1 MALVGPPNSGKST
14 LFNRLTG
21 LRQKVAN
28 YPGVTVE
35 QRVGRLN
42 GIGRD
47 DLTLIDL
54 PGIYGLDSYSEDAR
68 VAVDVLHG
76 EMPGTPAPDAIL
88 LVLDSLQLR
97 RQLML
102 AAPVLALGL
111 PTLVLLNMSDL
122 MEARGGRVDTLALA
136 QELGV
141 PVAKISATRGAGL
154 DSITH
159 FLNRKAEAE
168 QPVPAEGKIE
178 LPVMGNPRSYRQWA
192 TGISTRTKY
201 KAPLSNAWTKRID
214 GVLLHKIWGPLIFL
228 AVVFAVFQVV
238 FSIGQPLSD
247 GFGNLLN
254 AGGDRIGALL
264 GHNWVES
271 LLIDGVWRGVASVLV
286 FLPQIL
292 LLFLF
297 IGVLED
303 SGYLARAA
311 LIADRVMRSIG
322 LNGKAF
328 IPLLS
333 AYACAVPAIM
343 ATRTI
348 ENKRDR
354 FATILVA
361 PFMTCSAR
369 LPIYMLMIAAFIP
382 NTPLLGDLFGLRAAV
397 MLSLYVLGFVAALG
411 TARLLKSSILKASSA
426 PFILELPQYRLPTV
440 RSLSLRLVD
449 RGKVFLRQAGTVI
462 LAVTLVLWVLSHVP
476 FHTDLTTS
484 VIGRLGHL
492 IEPAIQPLGFNWKIG
507 IGLLTSVVARE
518 VIVGTLGT
526 LYGADPATQSL
537 GLQAALRHDLTLGG
551 AMAAAWLAGLHYW
564 RFGVPITVAAG
575 AATLSAAVIAVVF
588 ALMPD
593 LNGHLASAVVIACG
607 LAVFAAAMRFD
618 MADPARV
625 TRKTDIAFW
634 LHLLSAPLI
643 VQPLIFGFL
652 GGLQDLDT
660 RRALGIIAIFLGL
673 GLVAV
678 IIDRRAIL
686 VSGLAYAGFAFG
698 ALIHRPGS
706 NMKRPPRLFWRW
718 AFSCSP

>member
-1 MALVGPPNSGKST
+1 MSDCCSTATIDVPIEPRVAGKIRTVALVGPPNSGKST

-42 GIGRD
+42 GIGRG

-68 VAVDVLHG
+68 VAVEVLHG

-111 PTLVLLNMSDL
+111 PTLLLLNMSDL

-154 DSITH
+154 DAITH
-159 FLNRKAEAE
+159 FLNRKAEPE
-168 QPVPAEGKIE
+168 QPAVAAGSKIE

-201 KAPLSNAWTKRID
+201 KAPISNEWTKRID
-214 GVLLHKIWGPLIFL
+214 GVLLHKVWGPLIFL

-247 GFGNLLN
+247 GFGEVLN
-254 AGGDRIGALL
+254 GAGGRIGALI

-382 NTPLLGDLFGLRAAV
+382 NKPILGDLFGLRAAV
-397 MLSLYVLGFVAALG
+397 MLSLYLLGFVAALA

-426 PFILELPQYRLPTV
+426 PFILELPQYRFPTV

-462 LAVTLVLWVLSHVP
+462 LMVTLVLWVLSHVP
-476 FHTDLTTS
+476 FHADLAQS
-484 VIGRLGHL
+484 VIGRVGQF
-492 IEPAIQPLGFNWKIG
+492 IEPVIKPLGFNWKIG
-507 IGLLTSVVARE
+507 IGLLTSVMARE

-551 AMAAAWLAGLHYW
+551 AMALVVFFAFAMQCTSTIAIVRRETNSWRWPALQFAYMSVLAY
-564 RFGVPITVAAG
+564 VAAL
-575 AATLSAAVIAVVF
+575 ATNQVIVHFV
-588 ALMPD
+588 
-593 LNGHLASAVVIACG
+593 
-607 LAVFAAAMRFD
+607 R
-618 MADPARV
+618 
-625 TRKTDIAFW
+625 
-634 LHLLSAPLI
+634 
-643 VQPLIFGFL
+643 
-652 GGLQDLDT
+652 
-660 RRALGIIAIFLGL
+660 
-673 GLVAV
+673 
-678 IIDRRAIL
+678 
-686 VSGLAYAGFAFG
+686 
-698 ALIHRPGS
+698 
-706 NMKRPPRLFWRW
+706 
-718 AFSCSP
+718 

>member
-1 MALVGPPNSGKST
+1 MSDCCAPATIEIAPRPRIAGKIQTIVLVGPPNSGKST

-35 QRVGRLN
+35 QHYGKLS
-42 GIGRD
+42 GIGRG

-54 PGIYGLDSYSEDAR
+54 PGIYSLNTQSEDAR

-76 EMPGTPAPDAIL
+76 KMPGAPSPDAVL
-88 LVLDSLQLR
+88 LVLDSLHLQ

-102 AAPVLALGL
+102 AAPILSLGL

-122 MEARGGRVDTLALA
+122 METRGGEVDTLALA

-141 PVAKISATRGAGL
+141 PVAKISASRGTGL
-154 DSITH
+154 DAIRQ
-159 FLNRKAEAE
+159 FLDKRS
-168 QPVPAEGKIE
+168 QPVPVAPRLE
-178 LPVMGNPRSYRQWA
+178 LPVVGNPRSYRQWA

-201 KAPLSNAWTKRID
+201 KAPLSSEWTRKLD
-214 GVLLHKIWGPLIFL
+214 SFLLGRVTGPLLFL
-228 AVVFAVFQVV
+228 VVVFGVFQIV
-238 FSIGQPLSD
+238 FSVGLPISNAFQD
-247 GFGNLLN
+247 LLN
-254 AGGDRIGALL
+254 GAGKQVGLLL
-264 GHNWVES
+264 GHGWLES
-271 LLIDGVWRGVASVLV
+271 LLIEGVWKGVSSVLV

-297 IGVLED
+297 VGILED

-311 LIADRVMRSIG
+311 LIADRVMRVIG

-354 FATILVA
+354 FATILVT

-382 NTPLLGDLFGLRAAV
+382 NKPILGNFFGLQAAV
-397 MLSLYVLGFVAALG
+397 MLSLYALGFLAALA

-426 PFILELPQYRLPTV
+426 PFILELPQYRVPTL
-440 RSLSLRLVD
+440 RSLGLRLLD
-449 RGKVFLRQAGTVI
+449 RGKVFVQQAGTVI

-476 FHTDLTTS
+476 FHTDLPQS
-484 VIGRLGHL
+484 IIGHVGQW
-492 IEPAIQPLGFNWKIG
+492 IEPVIKPLGFNWKIG
-507 IGLLTSVVARE
+507 IGLLSSVVARE

-537 GLQAALRHDLTLGG
+537 SLQAALRHDLTLGG
-551 AMAAAWLAGLHYW
+551 AMALVVFFAFAMQCTSTLAIVKRETNSWKWPALQFAYMT
-564 RFGVPITVAAG
+564 VLAYVAAL
-575 AATLSAAVIAVVF
+575 ATNVLIS
-588 ALMPD
+588 
-593 LNGHLASAVVIACG
+593 
-607 LAVFAAAMRFD
+607 RF
-618 MADPARV
+618 
-625 TRKTDIAFW
+625 F
-634 LHLLSAPLI
+634 
-643 VQPLIFGFL
+643 
-652 GGLQDLDT
+652 
-660 RRALGIIAIFLGL
+660 
-673 GLVAV
+673 
-678 IIDRRAIL
+678 
-686 VSGLAYAGFAFG
+686 
-698 ALIHRPGS
+698 
-706 NMKRPPRLFWRW
+706 
-718 AFSCSP
+718 